1 MAEAERAPDRL
12 ASGLTTWQERA
23 DPTVAGRGGAGS
35 GQWIGEW
42 EDESDG
48 DGGEEWNA
56 DFGTGHAA
64 SRGAAGRGGYADED
78 ASEGQPDSDGD
89 EGDEDD
95 EDDWL
100 SAYFAHLVR
109 AAAADWLPLGEA
121 ASFLHRGA
129 LRAVDVI
136 YASVGPVGPPATPAS
151 GSMFIVDERRLPAW
165 RGDGYPHGGAG
176 GTAQFDV
183 RAARAARLRGLPAGT
198 PSLPEAM
205 GANGARPGTAEATV
219 VVEWSDVNG
228 EGLQRRAMRLPRPSG
243 GRGSRVAEEDD
254 ASGAG
259 WVWLIQY
266 LHCGVR
272 AAATDP
278 SYDRDGV
285 PLDEFDDE
293 IDDEGDDG
301 EGQPEDGEEW
311 GEDEE
316 GFESGEGPRGRTAPG
331 DEEGDGRAP
340 ASRGAAG
347 GRHGGAA
354 SGTADADD
362 FDASD
367 FSSGPSSRREQR
379 PRDVGSTDGSDS
391 DGESDYGP
399 EYGVSGRHGRRGQPG
414 STRSRAS
421 DVTDPYAEPYAD
433 PYADPYGP
441 APERAPSSAVGSR
454 DVDTE
459 AYMAKIQKLKQQRA
473 AAATASAAGAEPSE
487 HGGEAPGSGTGA
499 GASPAHGV
507 PASARPPPAGGATG
521 VSPSA
526 AAATARS
533 PQQAARRPASGGA
546 KAPGDDAAWAKEAA
560 VPGRRRLQGA
570 ELSAATEA
578 WSRVGRESADRLL
591 ALVRGWQTRWLL
603 ASGRLQALATQI
615 RDSQALIAEAAGDGG
630 GGSRADDSALIKGV
644 RAQVRTD
651 SSELA
656 AVTAPETLGE
666 EWAKARRVSRQA
678 KAAKAQAEAAAAA
691 GASGKAAAKARKGKS
706 AAQEQAAERRKAA
719 KAYGAAK
726 RKEHQAKLEAA
737 QKAEEQRQAG
747 GSGAAGA
754 GEGAGA
760 KRRSGLPSLAE
771 RRRAAARAKR
781 PAAAIKG
788 MGSELDPSPRWRVV
802 LQVLAA
808 RGLPQRTLMAG
819 VRGSG
824 PGMVGDAAKR
834 LDPDSAGN
842 TDGSQRELYA
852 ESFLYLTAPLPKAEV
867 TLDGDEDGDALWRL
881 EEAGSA
887 KGKVMGSRKSTDT
900 VGGSLEPKWEPTTF
914 SFVVAPKLAMLAAR
928 AGRAAAGLEDQS
940 PTAGADAKLAAEAAA
955 AGGSSS
961 EAASGAAGAA
971 AASSAGADA
980 ADGSAAPA
988 AAPAAAAPSDTGAP
1002 SGDGASPA
1010 PAPGAGGGGGAEA
1023 APAADPAAERKK
1035 RARAEAA
1042 AAKEWLQATVPRWGA
1057 IPASVS
1063 RVTRLLPAAEDA
1075 AAEEDASPGPRRV
1088 LTAVPKG
1095 SRSALQ
1101 VRVDVRDADRFAKDT
1116 HLGCVRLPLSAI
1128 GNDEEPEAVWV
1139 RLRPAEEGFEDRAR
1153 WEDGLRGARP
1163 GRGADDEPG
1172 SPEVDAAGAVEY
1184 DPNRR
1189 GDDRHWISAV
1199 MQAEEDEAAAAAAA
1213 ARGGRGSRRGGGR
1226 QVPPGYADGGGFD
1239 DAFADGL
1246 GDFDDGVDA
1255 FEAGGYA
1262 AVSGRGRAG
1271 AGAAADWRD
1280 PGEGLLADG
1289 APRGYAAPA
1298 LRYDPSDDGDEGAGG
1313 GGGGGDGSGYARRR
1327 RGDRWPRASEAAGSE
1342 TGSGRPARARP
1353 PRALDGGVLA
1363 ADGVPIMRRESSS
1376 GFPISRAEIEALA
1389 TGSRRAP
1396 SSAGSADRGS
1406 YVPDSEVGSRVPPP
1420 AAWQAELEA
1429 FEADLHRRMRSGRSL
1444 AGQGAAE
1451 SGARDPEPAFGGS
1464 LDEADDFFDTD
1475 PRAAEAWAA
1484 RDEAEA
1490 ERLAR
1495 DHVRG
1500 SSAGAPAEA
1509 PRHGGGVVGALSRLE
1524 QLEADFNQMV
1534 SPAPRPRR
1542 R

>member
-1 MAEAERAPDRL
+1 MAERPIRFASRLATRTQSTDTDFQDDLPPARHPRSARDSLAEHGRWKDMAEAERAPDRL

-42 EDESDG
+42 EDEVRGGRVLGRRAGPDGDPVAGGGSRDGWPGDDDYAAAESDG

-78 ASEGQPDSDGD
+78 ASEGQPDGVGD

-340 ASRGAAG
+340 ASRGSAG
-347 GRHGGAA
+347 GRQGGAA
-354 SGTADADD
+354 SGTSDADD

-399 EYGVSGRHGRRGQPG
+399 EYG
-414 STRSRAS
+414 
-421 DVTDPYAEPYAD
+421 TDPYAD
-433 PYADPYGP
+433 PYADPCADPYGP
-441 APERAPSSAVGSR
+441 APERAPGSAVGSR

-533 PQQAARRPASGGA
+533 PQQEARRPASGGA

-1095 SRSALQ
+1095 SLSALQ

-1139 RLRPAEEGFEDRAR
+1139 RLRPAEEGA
-1153 WEDGLRGARP
+1153 
-1163 GRGADDEPG
+1163 
-1172 SPEVDAAGAVEY
+1172 
-1184 DPNRR
+1184 
-1189 GDDRHWISAV
+1189 
-1199 MQAEEDEAAAAAAA
+1199 
-1213 ARGGRGSRRGGGR
+1213 
-1226 QVPPGYADGGGFD
+1226 
-1239 DAFADGL
+1239 
-1246 GDFDDGVDA
+1246 
-1255 FEAGGYA
+1255 
-1262 AVSGRGRAG
+1262 
-1271 AGAAADWRD
+1271 
-1280 PGEGLLADG
+1280 
-1289 APRGYAAPA
+1289 
-1298 LRYDPSDDGDEGAGG
+1298 
-1313 GGGGGDGSGYARRR
+1313 
-1327 RGDRWPRASEAAGSE
+1327 
-1342 TGSGRPARARP
+1342 TT
-1353 PRALDGGVLA
+1353 
-1363 ADGVPIMRRESSS
+1363 
-1376 GFPISRAEIEALA
+1376 A
-1389 TGSRRAP
+1389 TGS
-1396 SSAGSADRGS
+1396 
-1406 YVPDSEVGSRVPPP
+1406 
-1420 AAWQAELEA
+1420 
-1429 FEADLHRRMRSGRSL
+1429 
-1444 AGQGAAE
+1444 
-1451 SGARDPEPAFGGS
+1451 AR
-1464 LDEADDFFDTD
+1464 
-1475 PRAAEAWAA
+1475 
-1484 RDEAEA
+1484 
-1490 ERLAR
+1490 
-1495 DHVRG
+1495 
-1500 SSAGAPAEA
+1500 
-1509 PRHGGGVVGALSRLE
+1509 
-1524 QLEADFNQMV
+1524 
-1534 SPAPRPRR
+1534 
-1542 R
+1542 